1 VSGDEAA
8 LRGAIIAEAR
18 SWTGTSYRH
27 QASCKGAGA
36 DCLGLVRGVWRAVI
50 GAEPES
56 LPAYSPDWAE
66 RSGEDTLLA
75 ALNRHFDPRDIAQRQ
90 PGDVLL
96 FRIRANGPARHCA
109 ILVSPDTILH
119 AWQGRAV
126 AETPLDGFWR
136 KRISAVAAF
145 PVPG

>member
-1 VSGDEAA
+1 MSANRA
-8 LRGAIIAEAR
+8 AIIAEAR
-18 SWTGTSYRH
+18 SWTGTPYRH

-36 DCLGLVRGVWRAVI
+36 DCLGLVRGVWRAVL
-50 GAEPES
+50 GPEPEA

-75 ALNRHFDPRDIAQRQ
+75 ALNRHFIACEIAQRL

-96 FRIRANGPARHCA
+96 FRIRSGGPSRHCA
-109 ILVSPDTILH
+109 ILSSPQTIIH

-126 AETPLDGFWR
+126 AETPLDGFWMR
-136 KRISAVAAF
+136 RISAVAAF
-145 PVPG
+145 PSSE